1 MEVIEE
7 VIEEVI
13 VCRLFDCRSDIEVRI
28 SVSDILGPFYG
39 KLFKAFK
46 GKLFNIPYYALTWRN
61 MRLYCSIW
69 YCMP

>member
-1 MEVIEE
+1 MYEKVSKMEVIEE

-39 KLFKAFK
+39 KASL
-46 GKLFNIPYYALTWRN
+46 
-61 MRLYCSIW
+61 
-69 YCMP
+69 